1 MTPLAFLLPP
11 ASTVNTFK
19 PKSIVSKRT
28 KIKQKIF
35 LFGEE
40 ERVSLLAIFFRNKI
54 NFLSCLAKQL
64 ICEYVLF
71 KSHIQKYFI
80 QENNGLR
87 LLITYT
93 VEFIYEAGG
102 IFLISTANNR
112 RSFWVA
118 RSLTRRTF
126 PVGQVLNQH
135 TKEAWNAERRI
146 NIASVPPWTK
156 ETSVKIELLTII
168 DNIHSKQTY
177 NYFHGRGEETERK
190 PNEARASLISETP
203 FNFRPPSEILY
214 IYFHVM
220 LIFSQSFLSFIF
232 HKHDIVTSNG
242 GF

>member
-1 MTPLAFLLPP
+1 M
-11 ASTVNTFK
+11 
-19 PKSIVSKRT
+19 
-28 KIKQKIF
+28 
-35 LFGEE
+35 
-40 ERVSLLAIFFRNKI
+40 SLLAIFFRNKI

-71 KSHIQKYFI
+71 MSHIQKYFI

-93 VEFIYEAGG
+93 VEFIYEPKESSWLALQTTEEA
-102 IFLISTANNR
+102 FEL
-112 RSFWVA
+112 
-118 RSLTRRTF
+118 RSLTRTTF
-126 PVGQVLNQH
+126 AVGKVLNQH
-135 TKEAWNAERRI
+135 RKRAWNAERRI
-146 NIASVPPWTK
+146 NIASAPPWTK

-177 NYFHGRGEETERK
+177 NYFHGRGEEKEGKR
-190 PNEARASLISETP
+190 NEARASLISETP